1 MESPLSAP
9 SGGLPGSFPEVTGKD
24 SLSQASLSQ
33 WAERVRQETARVGW
47 KASLGP
53 AVWGL
58 PPPTPPPASSARG
71 WVQARVPGVTPQVWN
86 EQCPS
91 PPPSLGPS

>member
-58 PPPTPPPASSARG
+58 PPPHPAPGLLCQGVGAGPGAR
-71 WVQARVPGVTPQVWN
+71 
-86 EQCPS
+86 S
-91 PPPSLGPS
+91 HPPSLE